1 MGEYFVIC
9 NFDRK
14 EALDPGV
21 FGHGYKP
28 GDLLHGALN
37 QGVLHGLLHLLS
49 LSGSIRGVHERMSD
63 PLFGRWAGQRIA
75 LVDDYYHG
83 PVADIIWEQEVHY
96 LTVCNGQDGWI
107 DISEHVVRAIGGT
120 LENCFELPRS
130 VLHPDGTITALPYPW
145 GAFADPADG
154 GDFSASQ

>member
-28 GDLLHGALN
+28 GNFLHGALN
-37 QGVLHGLLHLLS
+37 KGVLHGLLHLLS
-49 LSGSIRGVHERMSD
+49 LSGSIRGVQDRMSD

-75 LVDDYYHG
+75 IVGQYYEGLVSG
-83 PVADIIWEQEVHY
+83 ITWEQDLQYWDVREG
-96 LTVCNGQDGWI
+96 LDGWI
-107 DISEHVVRAIGGT
+107 DISEHVIRAIGGL
-120 LENCFELPRS
+120 LEDRSELPRS
-130 VLHPDGTITALPYPW
+130 VLHPDGTVSALPYPW
-145 GAFADPADG
+145 GVSPDSAD
-154 GDFSASQ
+154 

>member
-9 NFDRK
+9 NLDRK

-37 QGVLHGLLHLLS
+37 KGVLHGLLHLLS
-49 LSGSIRGVHERMSD
+49 LSGSIKGVRERISD

-75 LVDDYYHG
+75 IVGDYYEG
-83 PVADIIWEQEVHY
+83 LVADLTWEQEVQF
-96 LTVCNGQDGWI
+96 VDVRNGQDGWI

-120 LENCFELPRS
+120 LEYRFELPRS
-130 VLHPDGTITALPYPW
+130 ALHPDGTITPLPYPW
-145 GAFADPADG
+145 GDSAD
-154 GDFSASQ
+154 SAE